1 MLVTDHLPKLGPDLV
16 TALASLN
23 VQDFPHFFLEK
34 SELQK
39 LLLFVAVAMNEL
51 DESICRGRR
60 EGESGDRT
68 VELIIIEREM
78 AGHFCFGLLF
88 YKENQTYIHSP
99 ILFLNY
105 ANDKPPK

>member
-78 AGHFCFGLLF
+78 AGHFCFVREMESHVTREPSDREGGGG
-88 YKENQTYIHSP
+88 
-99 ILFLNY
+99 
-105 ANDKPPK
+105 AR